1 MGLARRL
8 GLTGRYA
15 ATHERRPAA
24 IHARRP
30 DRHGVLRTRRP
41 LRASSTATCLRYVF
55 TTLPTTTTH
64 STTVRLPL
72 AEGLRGCGAVGLRS
86 LLRSPQPFPLVPLSP
101 ALHSFRDSRD

>member
-1 MGLARRL
+1 MGV
-8 GLTGRYA
+8 
-15 ATHERRPAA
+15 
-24 IHARRP
+24 RRP

-72 AEGLRGCGAVGLRS
+72 AEGLSGCGAVGLRS

-101 ALHSFRDSRD
+101 ALHSFRDSRDSSPPIYVYASIRPPISAPAAR